1 MRKLVGNH
9 QLVIQQSNHTLLNAN
24 LSPTL
29 QANYRQL
36 GLVSL
41 LSRDIDS
48 ISAAL
53 NFQITL
59 VDFQL
64 QPHILP
70 IFGIIIIKRII

>member
-1 MRKLVGNH
+1 MQRMRKLVGNH

-53 NFQITL
+53 NFQITP

-64 QPHILP
+64 QPHI
-70 IFGIIIIKRII
+70 

>member
-53 NFQITL
+53 YYQITP
-59 VDFQL
+59 VDTL
-64 QPHILP
+64 TAPYLILIP
-70 IFGIIIIKRII
+70 FL